1 MAINPINHLNLLSI
15 IDSIH
20 NAIVAI
26 DINGKVIIFN
36 KASERV
42 FNYPAREAIGKDI
55 NEVLP
60 FSGLYKVIKTGE
72 SHIGRKFKIG
82 DNLYVVNRTPLYYQ
96 GQLIG
101 AIGVAQE
108 INELKNIADELENV
122 LALKQTL
129 ETILEAG
136 QEGYMVLDLEK
147 RVTHA
152 NIAIANL
159 FGLKLNELL
168 NKPISEIT
176 KNSFF
181 CELPESFYDLK
192 SEVLEINGRQVVAFK
207 YPIIKDCKLFGGVIK
222 VIFQEVSDLL
232 ALAEKISQ
240 LNSELSFYK
249 KELTKYTSKQF
260 TDRKIIGNHPS
271 MLRLKEIVNK
281 IAPYNT
287 TVLIRGESGTGK
299 ELVAHAL
306 HMESGRPG
314 NFIKVNC
321 AAIPENLFEAELFG
335 YAEGAFTGA
344 KKGGQPGKFELAH
357 NGTIFLD
364 EIGDMPLSMQAKLLR
379 VLQEKEVERLGER
392 KTRKINV
399 RVIAATNQDL
409 EQLIKQRKFRED
421 LYYRLNVI
429 SLYVPALRERID
441 DLPLL
446 IKYFIDKFNREYKT
460 KVTAISPEV
469 MDIFMNYS
477 WPGNIR
483 ELENVLERCFNLVE
497 GRIIEKKYLPTYLHG
512 EERREEEISLGHGQS
527 LPGLM
532 EAYEKEIIKKAL
544 LKTKGNKVKA
554 ARLLGISRQWLYQ
567 RLKYFNLEV

>member
-1 MAINPINHLNLLSI
+1 MAINPINHLNLLHI
-15 IDSIH
+15 LDSIH

-26 DINGKVIIFN
+26 DEEGKVIIFN

-42 FNYPAREAIGKDI
+42 FNYPAKKALGKDI

-60 FSGLYKVIKTGE
+60 FSGLNKVLKTGE

-82 DNLYVVNRTPLYYQ
+82 DNLYVVNRTPLYYK
-96 GQLIG
+96 GKIIG

-136 QEGYMVLDLEK
+136 QEGYMVLDLDK
-147 RVTHA
+147 TVTHA
-152 NIAIANL
+152 NKAIADL
-159 FGLKLNELL
+159 FGLK
-168 NKPISEIT
+168 ISEIVNKSISSLT
-176 KNSFF
+176 ANPFF
-181 CELPESFYDLK
+181 CELPESADDIK
-192 SEVLEINGRQVVAFK
+192 TEVVEINGRQVVAFK
-207 YPIIKDCKLFGGVIK
+207 YPIVKDHKLYGGVIK

-232 ALAEKISQ
+232 ALAEKVSQ
-240 LNSELSFYK
+240 LNSELSYYK
-249 KELTKYTSKQF
+249 NELTKYTSKQF
-260 TDRKIIGNHPS
+260 TENKIIGNHPS
-271 MLRLKEIVNK
+271 IVRLKEIIKK

-306 HMESGRPG
+306 HVESGRSG
-314 NFIKVNC
+314 SFIKVNC

-335 YAEGAFTGA
+335 YVEGAFTGA
-344 KKGGQPGKFELAH
+344 KKGGQIGKFELAN

-364 EIGDMPLSMQAKLLR
+364 EIGDMPLAMQAKLLR
-379 VLQEKEVERLGER
+379 VLQEKEVERLGDR

-399 RVIAATNQDL
+399 RVIAATNQNL
-409 EQLIKQRKFRED
+409 EELIKKKKFRED

-429 SLYVPALRERID
+429 SLYVPALRERIE

-446 IKYFIDKFNREYKT
+446 IKYFIEKFNKEYGT
-460 KVTAISPEV
+460 NVTGISPEV
-469 MDIFMNYS
+469 MEIFMNYS

-497 GRIIEKKYLPTYLHG
+497 GKVIEKKYLPPYILG
-512 EERREEEISLGHGQS
+512 EELKNKEFPIGQS
-527 LPGLM
+527 LTNLL
-532 EAYEKEIIKKAL
+532 EAYEKELIKAAL
-544 LKTKGNKVKA
+544 LKAKGNKSKA
-554 ARLLGISRQWLYQ
+554 ANLLGISRQWLHK
-567 RLKYFNLEV
+567 RLKYFNLLP